1 MSGSI
6 NMHKKTEKRN
16 AFDSS

>member
-6 NMHKKTEKRN
+6 N
-16 AFDSS
+16 